1 MLGAG
6 GHSHVGCGTCQR
18 TCSATRQSKSAKQ
31 TRVCLPVSLPCPAC
45 ANEQTKPNF
54 PPPRRT
60 TSQPAGGNSA
70 AHFSTWQSRKTKK
83 VSLRSGPENA
93 VASRVLVTHG
103 PAPRPVTLSVS
114 IPSRSA
120 VAPFSKSCFLSAVL
134 SSACCVRTV
143 LGARPLGRT
152 ANTKQE
158 CGVSGRSMNRE
169 RWRRPM
175 RCKIGIKGVSET
187 HAARSTP

>member
-1 MLGAG
+1 MDAARVSVRAAR
-6 GHSHVGCGTCQR
+6 HSRARAQN
-18 TCSATRQSKSAKQ
+18 K
-31 TRVCLPVSLPCPAC
+31 RVCVCPYPSRVPRARTSKPSRTSPLPGGQPA
-45 ANEQTKPNF
+45 
-54 PPPRRT
+54 
-60 TSQPAGGNSA
+60 SPAGGNSA